1 MNITSF
7 RKSIALTA
15 GAALL
20 AAGLGTAALAQG
32 PEGRRGGRGFGHG
45 SGGRGGFPLAQLEL
59 TDAQRQQV
67 RDVMQKHRE
76 DLRAAGAK
84 LDQAHRAQREAATTM
99 PVNEGLIR
107 STSQALAEAQ
117 TEMALAQARV
127 HGEIWTLLT
136 PEQQAKAKELR
147 TQRENRMK
155 ERRERMQQRMQ
166 QRRQPPGQP
175 QG

>member
-1 MNITSF
+1 MKTTS
-7 RKSIALTA
+7 RTSIAYIA

-45 SGGRGGFPLAQLEL
+45 GRGGFPLAQLDL
-59 TDAQRQQV
+59 TDAQQQQV
-67 RDVMQKHRE
+67 RDVMQKHR
-76 DLRAAGAK
+76 DDMRAAGAK
-84 LDQAHRAQREAATTM
+84 LEEAHRAQRDAVNTL

-117 TEMALAQARV
+117 TGMALARARAHSEV
-127 HGEIWTLLT
+127 WTLLT

-155 ERRERMQQRMQ
+155 ERRERME
-166 QRRQPPGQP
+166 QRRQQRGQQP

>member
-1 MNITSF
+1 MSGF
-7 RKSIALTA
+7 RV
-15 GAALL
+15 LL
-20 AAGLGTAALAQG
+20 ADIDGTLAGRL
-32 PEGRRGGRGFGHG
+32 EG
-45 SGGRGGFPLAQLEL
+45 
-59 TDAQRQQV
+59 
-67 RDVMQKHRE
+67 
-76 DLRAAGAK
+76 DLRAWAEHHLPQPGTEVSIGSVF
-84 LDQAHRAQREAATTM
+84 DQPIWATGDRAQREAATTM

>member
-1 MNITSF
+1 MTTTF
-7 RKSIALTA
+7 RRSIAYIA

-32 PEGRRGGRGFGHG
+32 PDGRRGGRGFGHF
-45 SGGRGGFPLAQLEL
+45 GRGGLPLAQLEL
-59 TDAQRQQV
+59 TDAQQQQV
-67 RDVMQKHRE
+67 RDVMQRHRE
-76 DLRAAGAK
+76 DMRAAGTR
-84 LDQAHRAQREAATTM
+84 LGEAHRAQRAAVDTL

-117 TEMALAQARV
+117 TEMALLRARV

-136 PEQQAKAKELR
+136 PDQQAKAKELK
-147 TQRENRMK
+147 TQRESRAK
-155 ERRERMQQRMQ
+155 ERRERME
-166 QRRQPPGQP
+166 QRRQQHGQQ